1 MAISMMKLGSSGEM
15 KQPSHAEGMYRPK
28 AISLLMLMLG
38 LLFLILYLILLGVDT
53 NELLRRI
60 STADKRMI
68 IVAIIMDTFYILF
81 YAFAWFFI
89 VRAVFKGVKLRD
101 AVLIVL
107 VGWFADML
115 VPAAFVTGELV
126 RLYLLKRIYRVNY
139 SKTAATIVVHR
150 LLSALAFALFVGIG
164 LMFLAETPLS
174 SSEEFKH
181 FSFIA
186 VLAGITVVV
195 GVLFIIQIE
204 NIAEGLGYFISKV
217 GKSEYMRRIL
227 KKIKIE
233 ESLES
238 FITSIALLKRH
249 RVEVLL
255 GFALLILQWGL
266 GVSVP
271 YVVFEALGYH
281 MSYWKLA
288 VAFPIYGLADNVPV
302 GIPVN
307 AGVLDAAMISMFI
320 LLGAPRDI
328 AVGAT
333 FLTRAITV
341 IYEAILTGLVTVTVV
356 PRILGEKVPLPQ
368 EDRQRTWS

>member
-1 MAISMMKLGSSGEM
+1 MAISTMRLGSGREM
-15 KQPSHAEGMYRPK
+15 KQPSHAERERIPRSK
-28 AISLLMLMLG
+28 AISLLMLTLG
-38 LLFLILYLILLGVDT
+38 LLFLLLYLILLGVDV
-53 NELLRRI
+53 NELLRRL
-60 STADKRMI
+60 SAADKRMLI
-68 IVAIIMDTFYILF
+68 LAIITDTFYILF

-89 VRAVFKGVKLRD
+89 VKAVFKEVRLLD

-126 RLYLLKRIYRVNY
+126 RLYLLKRIYGVNY
-139 SKTAATIVVHR
+139 SRTAATIVVHR

-164 LMFLAETPLS
+164 LVFLAETPLS

-186 VLAGITVVV
+186 VLAGITVVA
-195 GVLFIIQIE
+195 GVLFIVKIE
-204 NIAEGLGYFISKV
+204 SIARGLGYFISKA
-217 GKSEYMRRIL
+217 GRSKYLSRFLKRI
-227 KKIKIE
+227 KME

-238 FITSIALLKRH
+238 FIASIALLKKH

-271 YVVFEALGYH
+271 YVVFDALGYH

-341 IYEAILTGLVTVTVV
+341 IYEAILTGLVTVAVV
-356 PRILGEKVPLPQ
+356 PRILGEKVPLSRG
-368 EDRQRTWS
+368 E